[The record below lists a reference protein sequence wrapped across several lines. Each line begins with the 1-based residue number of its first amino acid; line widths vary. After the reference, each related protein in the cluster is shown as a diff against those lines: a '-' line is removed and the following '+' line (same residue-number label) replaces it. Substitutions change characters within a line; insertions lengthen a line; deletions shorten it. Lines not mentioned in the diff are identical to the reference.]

1 MNAKVYFTN
10 VAKSSEVGS
19 KVGLCYKYMDS
30 DWIDMRNNQGERSD
44 FVKQY
49 ASGNTLDR
57 SAFPEKAA
65 LINKK
70 WFDQIGDIFL
80 ISGFIAV
87 KHDLA
92 NILFHSNLGNG
103 NLIKFPIL
111 DSDLRTE
118 TSHDYYF
125 VNLGCKKNTFVSN
138 SSKNVE
144 LVVSNEDTK
153 EEIWFVENWA
163 ADGDV
168 ALLAKSIDEFDI
180 WVEEK
185 IYSTLFISDRL
196 VSRIKLSGIREVFTF
211 KECRII
217 E

>member
-1 MNAKVYFTN
+1 M
-10 VAKSSEVGS
+10 
-19 KVGLCYKYMDS
+19 
-30 DWIDMRNNQGERSD
+30 
-44 FVKQY
+44 
-49 ASGNTLDR
+49 
-57 SAFPEKAA
+57 
-65 LINKK
+65 
-70 WFDQIGDIFL
+70 

-92 NILFHSNLGNG
+92 NIMFHSNLGNG
-103 NLIKFPIL
+103 SLIKFPIL
-111 DSDLRTE
+111 DSDLQTE

-138 SSKNVE
+138 LSKNVE
-144 LVVSNEDTK
+144 IVVYNEDTQK
-153 EEIWFVENWA
+153 EIWFVENWA

-168 ALLAKSIDEFDI
+168 ALLAESLDEFDI

-185 IYSTLFISDRL
+185 IYSTLFVSDRL
-196 VSRIKLSGIREVFTF
+196 VSRIKLSGIRDVFML